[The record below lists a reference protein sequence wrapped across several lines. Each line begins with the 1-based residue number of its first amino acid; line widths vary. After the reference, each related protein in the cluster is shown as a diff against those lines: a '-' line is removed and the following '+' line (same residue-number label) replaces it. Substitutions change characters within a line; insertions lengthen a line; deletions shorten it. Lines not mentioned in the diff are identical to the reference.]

1 MNEGDV
7 GPAVFAD
14 SKLVRRFC
22 TRTFFTIVLHYY
34 HSKEIV
40 CNNSNMFSKL
50 TSTIVL
56 NIGPF

>member
-7 GPAVFAD
+7 AQQSSRIP
-14 SKLVRRFC
+14 KLVRRFC

-40 CNNSNMFSKL
+40 CNNSNMFSKSL
-50 TSTIVL
+50 HNSSKYW
-56 NIGPF
+56 PF